1 MVVQAVTA
9 NQDGYNKDML
19 RVQSK
24 LLLLTLLTGQLFWT
38 GAQAVP
44 VPDLYTAQVPTAGL
58 SGAPLDAAFA
68 LALDEVL
75 VRVTGQ
81 RLLSAASA
89 RRQALGPAGP
99 LVRRYQSVPGG
110 KVRVSFDPE
119 ALHRRL
125 DAANLPVWADD
136 RPRTLVILPADVA
149 TSVALP
155 DPVSVPGVAPPGDPA
170 GSSQQLLL
178 ATAASRGVPVVLA
191 TERAASNPTAENPLL
206 DAESTAR
213 AAGADLLLVGRRAAV
228 GGPAVLR
235 WTLAQGSERAEWQG
249 DVADGVHGLAD
260 RLAARYASAA
270 AGARVLRLRVD
281 GIDSFDAYGRVQSYL
296 RSVGLVQSAELQ
308 RVAGS
313 TLFFE
318 LTVRGG
324 VEQLD
329 DAFALQHVLAPMAA
343 SASGDLIYRLVPG
356 NVDSP

>member
-1 MVVQAVTA
+1 
-9 NQDGYNKDML
+9 ML
-19 RVQSK
+19 RAQSK
-24 LLLLTLLTGQLFWT
+24 LLLLTLLTGPLFWA
-38 GAQAVP
+38 GAQGVP
-44 VPDLYTAQVPTAGL
+44 VPELYAAQVPTAGL

-81 RLLSAASA
+81 RLLSADSA

-99 LVRRYQSVPGG
+99 LVRRYQPLPGG

-149 TSVALP
+149 SGVALP
-155 DPVSVPGVAPPGDPA
+155 LPLPVPVPGVAPPGDPA
-170 GSSQQLLL
+170 NSSRQLLL

-191 TERAASNPTAENPLL
+191 TERMASNPTTEDPLL

-281 GIDSFDAYGRVQSYL
+281 GVDSFDGYGRVQSYL

-313 TLFFE
+313 TLFFA
-318 LTVRGG
+318 LTVRGD

-329 DAFALQHVLAPMAA
+329 DTFALQHVLAPIAA
-343 SASGDLIYRLVPG
+343 SASGDLIYRLVPD
-356 NVDSP
+356 NVASP

>member
-1 MVVQAVTA
+1 MASQG
-9 NQDGYNKDML
+9 GYNKDMS

-24 LLLLTLLTGQLFWT
+24 LLLLTLLTGRLFWS

-81 RLLSAASA
+81 RLLAADAA

-99 LVRRYQSVPGG
+99 LVRRYQPVPGG
-110 KVRVSFDPE
+110 TVRVSFDPE

-136 RPRTLVILPADVA
+136 RPSTLVLLPADVA
-149 TSVALP
+149 TGVTVP
-155 DPVSVPGVAPPGDPA
+155 VPGVAPAGDPA
-170 GSSQQLLL
+170 RSSQQLLL

-191 TERAASNPTAENPLL
+191 TERVVSSPTAEDPLL

-213 AAGADLLLVGRRAAV
+213 AAGADLLLVGRRTAT

-235 WTLAQGSERAEWQG
+235 WTLAQGNERAEWQG
-249 DVADGVHGLAD
+249 DVAEGVHGLAD

-270 AGARVLRLRVD
+270 ASARVLRLRVD

-296 RSVGLVQSAELQ
+296 RSLGLVQSAELQ

-313 TLFFE
+313 TLFYA
-318 LTVRGG
+318 LTVRGD
-324 VEQLD
+324 VAQLD
-329 DAFALQHVLAPMAA
+329 DTFALQRVLAPVAEAA
-343 SASGDLIYRLVPG
+343 TGDLIYRLVPG
-356 NVDSP
+356 NVVSP